1 MKTEPVEAQK
11 TPFSTTDSIQ
21 ESPNTQIITVM
32 NRAYYGEC
40 FSRQPDDTL
49 DMLQEKAR
57 TLGAKAV
64 IGVRLVPMVDER
76 GIRVMMAYGTAVT
89 KDHG

>member
-1 MKTEPVEAQK
+1 MRSEPVEAQK
-11 TPFSTTDSIQ
+11 IPLSTTDSIQ

-64 IGVRLVPMVDER
+64 IGVRLV
-76 GIRVMMAYGTAVT
+76 
-89 KDHG
+89 

>member
-11 TPFSTTDSIQ
+11 IPLSTTDSIQ
-21 ESPNTQIITVM
+21 ESLNMQIITVM

-57 TLGAKAV
+57 TLGAQAV

-76 GIRVMMAYGTAVT
+76 GIRVMMAYGTVVI
-89 KDHG
+89 D

>member
-1 MKTEPVEAQK
+1 MRSEPVEAQK
-11 TPFSTTDSIQ
+11 IPLSTTDSIQ

-32 NRAYYGEC
+32 NRAVYGEI
-40 FSRQPDDTL
+40 FPRQPDDTL

-57 TLGAKAV
+57 TLGAQAV

-76 GIRVMMAYGTAVT
+76 GIRVMIAYGTAVT